1 MQRLWAACAPPGW
14 GQPGASPWR
23 QPPGEAFP
31 SPRWPRF
38 LCGPGRAARACCAG
52 WVPAL
57 RQTSQEAL
65 WRFSSSR
72 CSFLD
77 NRPATGIRTGESQGH
92 PAGLPWCSEGKAS
105 ARYAGDPGS
114 IPGSGRSPGEGN
126 GNPLQYSCLGNPL
139 ARGAWRAT
147 VHGAQSLTRLSDFFL
162 PPGASAPCPG
172 AAPPPP
178 ARRERSGSR
187 RR

>member
-31 SPRWPRF
+31 SLRWPRF

-57 RQTSQEAL
+57 RQTSQEAF

-77 NRPATGIRTGESQGH
+77 NRPATGIRTGDVPGTSRWASLVAQKVKRLPAMRETRVRFLGREDPLEKEMAIHSSTLAWKIPWTEEPDRLQSMGSQRVGH
-92 PAGLPWCSEGKAS
+92 
-105 ARYAGDPGS
+105 D
-114 IPGSGRSPGEGN
+114 
-126 GNPLQYSCLGNPL
+126 
-139 ARGAWRAT
+139 
-147 VHGAQSLTRLSDFFL
+147 
-162 PPGASAPCPG
+162 
-172 AAPPPP
+172 
-178 ARRERSGSR
+178 
-187 RR
+187 